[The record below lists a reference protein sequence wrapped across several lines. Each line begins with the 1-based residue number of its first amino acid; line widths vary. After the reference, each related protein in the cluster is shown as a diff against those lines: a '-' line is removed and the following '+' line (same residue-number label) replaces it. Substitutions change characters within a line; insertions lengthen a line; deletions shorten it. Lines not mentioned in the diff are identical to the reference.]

1 MKVIGITGGIG
12 SGKSLVAKIMIDK
25 YGAVFINTD
34 KIAKDQMKIGG
45 ISYQGVVDY
54 FGKSILAEDG
64 SINSSKLS
72 KLVFNNKE
80 KLQKLN
86 DLTHPQVLEVV
97 VNELNK
103 LGASGEVKYAIIETA
118 LMIEAGFDY
127 ICDEVWYVYSP
138 EDVRKER
145 LMKERNYSEEKI
157 NSILESQSKDEDFR
171 RRFSTVVENTGSI
184 ENLEAQID
192 NILDKFREIVDTQKN
207 MMIDIEGKKG
217 MVIE

>member
-12 SGKSLVAKIMIDK
+12 SGKSLVARIMIDK
-25 YGAVFINTD
+25 YGAFFINTD
-34 KIAKDQMKIGG
+34 KIAKNQMEIGG

-54 FGKSILAEDG
+54 FGRSILAQDD
-64 SINSSKLS
+64 SIDSKKLS
-72 KLVFNNKE
+72 KIVFKDKE

-86 DLTHPQVLEVV
+86 DLTHPKVLEVV
-97 VNELNK
+97 ENELK
-103 LGASGEVKYAIIETA
+103 ELRDLDEVKYAIIESA
-118 LMIEAGFDY
+118 LMIESGFDY

-171 RRFSTVVENTGSI
+171 RHFSTVIENTGSI
-184 ENLEAQID
+184 YNLEKQID

-207 MMIDIEGKKG
+207 MMIDKDN
-217 MVIE
+217 

>member
-25 YGAVFINTD
+25 YGALFKNTD

-127 ICDEVWYVYSP
+127 ICDKVWYVYSP

>member
-12 SGKSLVAKIMIDK
+12 SGKSLVARIMLDK
-25 YGAVFINTD
+25 YGAFFINTD
-34 KIAKDQMKIGG
+34 KIAKDQMEIGG

-54 FGKSILAEDG
+54 FGKSILAEDD
-64 SINSSKLS
+64 SIDSKKLS
-72 KLVFNNKE
+72 KIVFKDKE

-103 LGASGEVKYAIIETA
+103 LRDLGQVKYAIIETA

-127 ICDEVWYVYSP
+127 ICDEVLYVYSP

-145 LMKERNYSEEKI
+145 LMKERSYSEEKI
-157 NSILESQSKDEDFR
+157 NAILESQSKDEDFR
-171 RRFSTVVENTGSI
+171 RRFSTVIENTGSL

-217 MVIE
+217 TVIE

>member
-25 YGAVFINTD
+25 YGAFFINTD
-34 KIAKDQMKIGG
+34 KIAKEQMEIGG

-54 FGKSILAEDG
+54 FGRNILAEDG
-64 SINSSKLS
+64 TIDSKKLS
-72 KLVFNNKE
+72 KLVFNDKE
-80 KLQKLN
+80 MLQKLN
-86 DLTHPQVLEVV
+86 DLTHPQVLEAV
-97 VNELNK
+97 VNELK
-103 LGASGEVKYAIIETA
+103 ALGDMGEVKYAIIETA
-118 LMIEAGFDY
+118 LMIESGFDY

-145 LMKERNYSEEKI
+145 LIKERNYSEQKI

-171 RRFSTVVENTGSI
+171 RRFSTVIDNTGSK
-184 ENLEAQID
+184 ENLETQID

-207 MMIDIEGKKG
+207 MIIDKDN
-217 MVIE
+217 